1 MTVCQETGDEVGMRC
16 EVADG
21 RHTHH
26 PITSDDGGNPP
37 VEMIRCPVHGVPDC
51 SPLLNGCTIPV
62 RLAEAYRDGYDAG
75 YSDADAGG

>member
-1 MTVCQETGDEVGMRC
+1 
-16 EVADG
+16 
-21 RHTHH
+21 
-26 PITSDDGGNPP
+26 
-37 VEMIRCPVHGVPDC
+37 MIRCPVHGVPDC